1 MRGTAIAMTHQA
13 KVLIVNDGD
22 SSQAG
27 LAPLLSSLGYQ
38 VEHATSGAEALDA
51 FELTPPDVMILDL
64 GLPDMEGSEICR
76 QVRRRF
82 DVPII
87 VLSVRGQ
94 DAEKI
99 AALDE
104 GADDYITKPFAVEEL
119 IARVG
124 AALRHTH
131 DGEDAATGTLE
142 LPDLTID
149 FDHGRVMRG
158 RHEIQIDPHEFELLA
173 YLARHA
179 NRVLTYRTIL
189 MANPAVHTTSH
200 LWERIGRLRRKIE
213 ADPFRPRY
221 LVSEPWVGYRFVDG
235 AR

>member
-1 MRGTAIAMTHQA
+1 MRETAIAMTHQA

-27 LAPLLSSLGYQ
+27 LAPLLSSRGYR
-38 VEHATSGAEALDA
+38 VEHATTGAAALDA
-51 FELTPPDVMILDL
+51 FEVTPPEVMILDL

-87 VLSVRGQ
+87 VLSVRGH

-119 IARVG
+119 LERVA
-124 AALRHTH
+124 AALRRAH
-131 DGEDAATGTLE
+131 DAGDAATGTLE

-149 FDHGRVMRG
+149 FDHSRVMRG
-158 RHEIQIDPHEFELLA
+158 RHEIQIDPYEFELLA

-235 AR
+235 LR

>member
-1 MRGTAIAMTHQA
+1 MAMTYQP
-13 KVLIVNDGD
+13 KVLIVSDAD
-22 SSQAG
+22 SSPAG
-27 LAPLLSSLGYQ
+27 LAPLLSSRGYQ
-38 VEHATSGAEALDA
+38 IEHATTGAEALDA
-51 FELTPPDVMILDL
+51 FELRAPDVMILDL

-87 VLSVRGQ
+87 VLSVRGH

-104 GADDYITKPFAVEEL
+104 GADDYIAKPFAVEEL

-124 AALRHTH
+124 AVLRRAQ
-131 DGEDAATGTLE
+131 DADDAGTGKLE

-149 FDHGRVMRG
+149 FDHSRVLRG

-189 MANPAVHTTSH
+189 MANPTVHTTSH

>member
-1 MRGTAIAMTHQA
+1 
-13 KVLIVNDGD
+13 
-22 SSQAG
+22 
-27 LAPLLSSLGYQ
+27 
-38 VEHATSGAEALDA
+38 
-51 FELTPPDVMILDL
+51 
-64 GLPDMEGSEICR
+64 MEGSDVCR

-87 VLSVRGQ
+87 VLSVRGH

-104 GADDYITKPFAVEEL
+104 GADDYITKPFAVEDL
-119 IARVG
+119 LTRVG
-124 AALRHTH
+124 AALRRAH
-131 DGEDAATGTLE
+131 DGEDAGTGKLE

-149 FDHGRVMRG
+149 FDRSRVTRG
-158 RHEIQIDPHEFELLA
+158 RREIPIDPYEFELLA
-173 YLARHA
+173 YLVRHA

-213 ADPFRPRY
+213 VDPFRPRY
-221 LVSEPWVGYRFVDG
+221 LMSEPWVGYRFVDST
-235 AR
+235 R